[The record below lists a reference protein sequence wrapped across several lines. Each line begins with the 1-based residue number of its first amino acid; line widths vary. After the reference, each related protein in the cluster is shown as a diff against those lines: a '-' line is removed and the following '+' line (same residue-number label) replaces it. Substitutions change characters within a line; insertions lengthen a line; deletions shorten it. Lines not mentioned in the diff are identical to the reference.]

1 MKTKKE
7 LLDFYGVKDGKEYVV
22 TDSTLATVDVGA
34 KMRISVIGNV
44 IKVFF
49 PNDGYAD
56 ISILKYLSYKEVK
69 QPIPILNK
77 EEKQYVLKIIEKKF
91 FKRHD

>member
-56 ISILKYLSYKEVK
+56 ISILKYLS
-69 QPIPILNK
+69 
-77 EEKQYVLKIIEKKF
+77 
-91 FKRHD
+91 